1 MEKREGGVTRNL
13 SAKASYLGTHPLLS
27 KGKSELPG
35 MGTHSEFKEHSVPG
49 MLWDPQPQ
57 QWLTSSWCERDV
69 CPSLGSFALSNNDV
83 SDAQMIDPHL
93 QHLTRP
99 AHSPSFVC
107 SAPRA
112 SLGLTKGAF
121 LPLTFGTFK
130 NTPPTPSHSLFSL
143 QAA

>member
-1 MEKREGGVTRNL
+1 MGLPGICQRRHLTL
-13 SAKASYLGTHPLLS
+13 APILCSAKGNQNCLEWGLTVNLKSTQCLGCFGIPS
-27 KGKSELPG
+27 
-35 MGTHSEFKEHSVPG
+35 HSSGSPVHGV
-49 MLWDPQPQ
+49 
-57 QWLTSSWCERDV
+57 RDV